1 MFIPGVTMGYGMP
14 AFTQSTAG
22 LAPSIGRGLG
32 LSRSLRGLSASPG
45 LFRSVNWGGLLNNA
59 SKALGVVNQ
68 AVPLVKQAGPMVNNM
83 KSMLKL
89 ASMFKDE
96 TDKDIKPASNKT
108 SSIEPHTSSVAS
120 PSASSTISPVQS
132 NPSNTGTP
140 IQNNTVTAS
149 SENIANTPSYSTTPY
164 TYTNAPNFFL

>member
-1 MFIPGVTMGYGMP
+1 MNNGMFIPNIPIGYGMP
-14 AFTQSTAG
+14 TFTGINPNLASG
-22 LAPSIGRGLG
+22 LGVARNLG
-32 LSRSLRGLSASPG
+32 LSRGLGGLSGKAG

-96 TDKDIKPASNKT
+96 TDGQIKTTSNNTT
-108 SSIEPHTSSVAS
+108 SSPSTSQYQSNRPQTNTSSLNE
-120 PSASSTISPVQS
+120 SSQNITYS
-132 NPSNTGTP
+132 NS
-140 IQNNTVTAS
+140 
-149 SENIANTPSYSTTPY
+149 
-164 TYTNAPNFFL
+164 PNFFL